1 MSDLTNAVSELF
13 KNDIEYCAFEDPCK
27 TVQDII
33 RFQFKRQD
41 LCFPYSTAFDLNKV
55 NGRLPSIR
63 DPTKS
68 IHILYFLCSYEYYKD
83 IVLEI
88 LSLKLVD
95 PYHVEKDSIIPLL
108 NYCVNV
114 YVKPL
119 SDYGFK
125 INEQILLDQF
135 KTGKNVQLYLDT
147 KVISTNFFDKVKYRD
162 LLENIYIAEINHK
175 PLEPFIMNLAYTL
188 KYSSTTFNVSDLNYL
203 LTFDNTQLIKRVI
216 RYYTKYP
223 NKFNIATQLLYIPD
237 TIIDINTHV
246 KKNVDTEIR
255 QLVTSV
261 FKLGN

>member
-1 MSDLTNAVSELF
+1 MTELTTAVSELF

-41 LCFPYSTAFDLNKV
+41 LCFPYSTSFDLNKV
-55 NGRLPSIR
+55 NGKLPSIR

-83 IVLEI
+83 IVNEI
-88 LSLKLVD
+88 LTMKLID

-108 NYCVNV
+108 NYCIDI

-119 SDYGFK
+119 HDYGFK
-125 INEQILLDQF
+125 IDDQILLDQF
-135 KTGKNVQLYLDT
+135 KTGKNIQLYLDT
-147 KVISTNFFDKVKYRD
+147 NIISNSFFNKVKYRD
-162 LLENIYIAEINHK
+162 LLENIYIAMINHK

-188 KYSSTTFNVSDLNYL
+188 KYSSIKFNVSDLNYL

-223 NKFNIATQLLYIPD
+223 NKFNIAEPLVYIPEL
-237 TIIDINTHV
+237 IIDINTHD
-246 KKNVDTEIR
+246 KKNVDPEIY
-255 QLVTSV
+255 QLVSSI
-261 FKLGN
+261 FKNES